1 MSSPTILWDSGTAY
15 DLFISLEVLHHPRA
29 FGLRGSWAAGVRQ
42 RVPADDREV
51 LEQAG
56 RPLGWMLHWVYT
68 LPKPK
73 DAASALRALEH
84 IPAAER
90 ITAISCISHNHDDW
104 MPLLN
109 EISQRGRWDEKD
121 LQTIRL
127 RLDDAYRNEEKHV
140 DDKVLTTIL
149 DWWSHPAEYG
159 ERYLNALRTYH
170 EVFFAEEE
178 QRIAPMLDDAL
189 ARAQK
194 LSQKLSAIDL
204 MDELTQGL
212 RLLDLIEKPELV
224 LAPSYWTTPLA
235 SFDMIKDERILILF
249 GARPN
254 DVSLVPGDPV
264 PEMMLRTLKAL
275 SDPTR
280 LRILRYLIAE
290 PMTPAQLS
298 RRLRL
303 RAPTVLHHLDA
314 LRLAR
319 LVHLTLTGDK
329 EDRRYTARLE
339 AVTVAFDSLK
349 RFLEQSEL
357 ADEEVDAA
365 DEG

>member
-1 MSSPTILWDSGTAY
+1 M
-15 DLFISLEVLHHPRA
+15 FISLEVLHRPRA

-42 RVPADDREV
+42 RVPADEREV
-51 LEQAG
+51 LEQASK
-56 RPLGWMLHWVYT
+56 PLGWMLHWVHT
-68 LPKPK
+68 LPAPK
-73 DAASALRALEH
+73 DATTVLRTLEQ
-84 IPAAER
+84 IPASER
-90 ITAISCISHNHDDW
+90 LSFISCIRHNREDW
-104 MPLLN
+104 IPLLN
-109 EISQRGRWDEKD
+109 EISDRGRWDQKD
-121 LQTIRL
+121 LQKL
-127 RLDDAYRNEEKHV
+127 RQKLDEENRHEEKHV

-149 DWWSHPAEYG
+149 EWWSHPAEYG

-178 QRIAPMLDDAL
+178 QRIAPMLEDAL

-194 LSQKLSAIDL
+194 LAQKLSVIDL

-212 RLLDLIEKPELV
+212 RLLDLLEKPELV

-235 SFDMIKDERILILF
+235 SFDMITDERILILF

-264 PEMMLRTLKAL
+264 PELMLRTLKAL

-290 PMTPAQLS
+290 PMNPAQLS

-329 EDRRYTARLE
+329 EDRRYAARLE

-349 RFLEQSEL
+349 RFLEQTEL
-357 ADEEVDAA
+357 EDEEVEEAS
-365 DEG
+365 E